1 MSATTFEAHFTEQL
15 VATAPELAPLLEE
28 HLREQEGE
36 LLAYIFMGDV
46 AAWLDTTSATAPSRV
61 GEVLTWLETRFTEGD
76 FDERNLI
83 DVGIIEMLPAR
94 PKGSR
99 ILSMLPPE
107 LRSRAA
113 VAGLLG

>member
-1 MSATTFEAHFTEQL
+1 MTVEAHFTEQL
-15 VATAPELAPLLEE
+15 VAAAPELAPLLDE
-28 HLREQEGE
+28 HLHDQEGE
-36 LLAYIFMGDV
+36 LLAYLFMGDV
-46 AAWLDTTSATAPSRV
+46 AAWLAASSATAPGRV
-61 GEVLTWLETRFTEGD
+61 GEVLAWLETRFAEGG

-99 ILSMLPPE
+99 ILAMLPPE

-113 VAGLLG
+113 VAGLLDA